1 MVWTSESVANAI
13 KQAVEISKRSP
24 KVGPQGYKVNWMEI
38 NYDKYEIYF
47 MDKKIVRKRPL
58 SQYDIN
64 LWENVLEW
72 IQILPTDEEKKLI
85 WLKAS
90 SLPWK
95 IICKRIGK
103 SKQTLWTTWKNSL
116 EYLAKNLNDTT
127 KKWYEKNHKMY
138 ERHNFLSVKF
148 R

>member
-24 KVGPQGYKVNWMEI
+24 KVGPKGYKVNWMDI
-38 NYDKYEIYF
+38 MYDKYEIYF
-47 MDKKIVRKRPL
+47 MDKKVVRKRPL
-58 SQYDIN
+58 TKFEIS

-72 IQILPTDEEKKLI
+72 IQILPTDEEKKII
-85 WLKAS
+85 WFRAS

-95 IICKRIGK
+95 IICRRLGK

-116 EYLAKNLNDTT
+116 EFIAKNLNDSN
-127 KKWYEKNHKMY
+127 KEWYNRNYRILQKM
-138 ERHNFLSVKF
+138 EFTQ
-148 R
+148 

>member
-24 KVGPQGYKVNWMEI
+24 KVGPKGYKVNWMDI
-38 NYDKYEIYF
+38 MYDKYEIYF
-47 MDKKIVRKRPL
+47 MDKKVVRKRPL
-58 SQYDIN
+58 TKFEIS

-72 IQILPTDEEKKLI
+72 IQILPTDEEKKII
-85 WLKAS
+85 WFRAS

-95 IICKRIGK
+95 IICRRLGK

-116 EYLAKNLNDTT
+116 DFIAKNLNDSN
-127 KKWYEKNHKMY
+127 KEWYNRNYRILQKM
-138 ERHNFLSVKF
+138 EFTQ
-148 R
+148 